1 MKKLDDGKCAL
12 VQRLIIF
19 LAVYLS
25 TIQQVSIMKASLNIF
40 VTLFIM
46 TALSGCNSM
55 KTLDAAAFA
64 CEQGI
69 EKLGKKLKE
78 NSQLVHKTNLNR
90 ANSLLV
96 AAQVQHQFAEYP
108 GCVNK
113 VKKAQDYLSGRQT
126 AVFSRLAI

>member
-1 MKKLDDGKCAL
+1 
-12 VQRLIIF
+12 
-19 LAVYLS
+19 
-25 TIQQVSIMKASLNIF
+25 MKASLNIL

-46 TALSGCNSM
+46 AALSGCNSM
-55 KTLDAAAFA
+55 KTLDSAAFA

-108 GCVNK
+108 GCVSK